1 MRWRSTSKRSPTHSD
16 SAEYASTGYGRRAW
30 CPESSGSGGHIRDL
44 QASHWGVGRDY
55 RDMHAKKSTHHAP
68 PTNPKREK
76 GTRQPNHPTS
86 KVASSGASAPPV
98 RAPIHIMPLAR
109 PRLSGWNHSPI
120 ARARAGKAPLRRAE
134 EESDDDE
141 TLEVPNEPCKPRED
155 GPKSDNPGE
164 HPALPQAVGQP
175 SGGDFGNSISHGK
188 NTEGISHLNFGEF
201 QCNDDAGSGNRN
213 TDAIE
218 ISDSRS
224 QGEQDENAIAQRDV
238 ESLRHIGG
246 I

>member
-1 MRWRSTSKRSPTHSD
+1 MLPRGMAAARGARRVQVQAGIFECPGVALGCWAGLSR
-16 SAEYASTGYGRRAW
+16 YA
-30 CPESSGSGGHIRDL
+30 C
-44 QASHWGVGRDY
+44 Q
-55 RDMHAKKSTHHAP
+55 KSTHHAP

-120 ARARAGKAPLRRAE
+120 ARARAGKGFRRAE

-155 GPKSDNPGE
+155 RPKSDNPGE
-164 HPALPQAVGQP
+164 HPALPRRSA
-175 SGGDFGNSISHGK
+175 SHPA
-188 NTEGISHLNFGEF
+188 GIS
-201 QCNDDAGSGNRN
+201 
-213 TDAIE
+213 AIP
-218 ISDSRS
+218 
-224 QGEQDENAIAQRDV
+224 
-238 ESLRHIGG
+238 
-246 I
+246 